1 MAQKQAP
8 LSLVGNVVKSERV
21 QGSFASRDTGEMIS
35 YDFIKA
41 RVITPEYESLEV
53 RFPSDGITVAVPAKD
68 ELVRIELEARV
79 AGGDLRL
86 TAKAVEL
93 LEVSPLSI

>member
-1 MAQKQAP
+1 M
-8 LSLVGNVVKSERV
+8 
-21 QGSFASRDTGEMIS
+21 
-35 YDFIKA
+35 
-41 RVITPEYESLEV
+41 
-53 RFPSDGITVAVPAKD
+53 AVPAKD